1 MTFGA
6 VTARTTR
13 HTAADRE
20 VPLEHRNAAVVRA
33 LYEARGRGDLQAA
46 AALLAPDVEWHE
58 PYEFLG
64 DIHGREAVVEALRE
78 AVEATAGSFHID
90 LHDLL
95 ANDEHTVA
103 LVTWSAVRDGRAME
117 GREIGVYHVRD
128 GLVREVW
135 FTANDPEAVTDFF
148 S

>member
-1 MTFGA
+1 M
-6 VTARTTR
+6 
-13 HTAADRE
+13 
-20 VPLEHRNAAVVRA
+20 EHRNAAVVRA

-95 ANDEHTVA
+95 ANDEHGIQ
-103 LVTWSAVRDGRAME
+103 LVHWLASKADRRVEWHGVHVYHFRDGRLDHTWVHVDPQQDVDDFLNYVAGTL
-117 GREIGVYHVRD
+117 GR
-128 GLVREVW
+128 
-135 FTANDPEAVTDFF
+135 
-148 S
+148 